1 MTAPRKLGL
10 STTSIHGGA
19 ELSPPGSGV
28 TQPLVQAVNYVQ
40 DTGTSEGLMYT
51 RYGNTPNAVRVQKRI
66 ALLEGAEAALVLAS
80 GMGATSC
87 SMLALLRPGDHMVSS
102 SWIYGGTRRLFTED
116 LPAMGI
122 EVSFVN
128 PMEPRAW
135 RKALRKNTRV
145 IFVESPVNPTCRV
158 LELAPLRQLATSQGL
173 AFVIDST
180 LASPVNLRPIEHGVD
195 VVIHSATKY
204 LNGHHDILAGV
215 VCGSEPFVDEVK
227 RKMAIWGQVPD
238 PFACWLLERGLKTLE
253 VRVKRQNETAM
264 RVAEWCAT
272 RTEIAKVHYSG
283 LPSHPDH
290 DIAKTTMDGFGG
302 MLGIELRGGGPAAL
316 RFLRKL
322 QLFTHAASLGGV
334 DSLVIEPRYS
344 SHEHMTPEE
353 RAKIGIPDGFVR
365 VSIGLENA
373 EDLILDLEQALAQ

>member
-1 MTAPRKLGL
+1 MAAPRKLGL
-10 STTSIHGGA
+10 STNAIHGGL
-19 ELSPPGSGV
+19 ELPSPGSGV
-28 TQPLVQAVNYVQ
+28 TQPLVQSVNYVQ

-116 LPAMGI
+116 LPGMGI
-122 EVSFVN
+122 EVTFVN

-145 IFVESPVNPTCRV
+145 IFIESPVNPTCRV

-180 LASPVNLRPIEHGVD
+180 LASPVNLRPIEHGID

-253 VRVKRQNETAM
+253 VRVQRQNETAM

-290 DIAKTTMDGFGG
+290 EIAKTLMDGFGG

-316 RFLRKL
+316 RFLRRL

-373 EDLILDLEQALAQ
+373 DDLILDLEQALAQ